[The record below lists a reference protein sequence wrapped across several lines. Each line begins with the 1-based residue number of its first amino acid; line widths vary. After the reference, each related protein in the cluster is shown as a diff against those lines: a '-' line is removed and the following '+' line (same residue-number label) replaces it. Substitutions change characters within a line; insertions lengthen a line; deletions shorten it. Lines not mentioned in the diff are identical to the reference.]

1 MIIVLSPSL
10 YQLDITHVSQ
20 NITVMDIKQRVTS
33 QWIAAPTYNSNAY
46 FSHKLLQLVSL
57 TVLGLCMR
65 KLWDIFQDKAANAE
79 ETQIWF
85 SYTQRNTAHH
95 DIISL
100 ALCHSMKREEE
111 LSVDISV
118 SAEFELLCPDLGH
131 VDSSVLCS
139 VLQHCTPVLCQDPAS
154 SLSSLWLRL
163 WHTGAASTGLLWPS
177 HSDNNMM
184 IETPANF
191 KSSHTE
197 SWCWSKYLHFHWD
210 SLHQAPATPC
220 CLPNISQESLKLLVC
235 K

>member
-1 MIIVLSPSL
+1 MNSRPLLTTQMHILVTNFYNWSL
-10 YQLDITHVSQ
+10 LLCWVYA
-20 NITVMDIKQRVTS
+20 
-33 QWIAAPTYNSNAY
+33 WENSE
-46 FSHKLLQLVSL
+46 
-57 TVLGLCMR
+57 
-65 KLWDIFQDKAANAE
+65 IFFRIRAANAE

-100 ALCHSMKREEE
+100 ALNHFMKREEE

-177 HSDNNMM
+177 HSDNN
-184 IETPANF
+184 T
-191 KSSHTE
+191 
-197 SWCWSKYLHFHWD
+197 D
-210 SLHQAPATPC
+210 DRD
-220 CLPNISQESLKLLVC
+220 
-235 K
+235 